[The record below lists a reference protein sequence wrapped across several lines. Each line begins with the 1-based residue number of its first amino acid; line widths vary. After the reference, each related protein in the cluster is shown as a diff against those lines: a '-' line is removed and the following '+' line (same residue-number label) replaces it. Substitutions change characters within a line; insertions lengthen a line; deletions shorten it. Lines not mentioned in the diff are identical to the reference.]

1 MRRLLSSLIGLY
13 LALQTAT
20 LFAETENGWRDF
32 DGRAQGTSYRIR
44 YLGPPEKSISS
55 DVGKRLQE
63 IDRVFSNYR
72 KDSAIEQFNAK
83 RSTDWQVVPS
93 ELARLVIKAR
103 TFSELTSGAFDV
115 TIGQLLKVW
124 GFGPH
129 RRASKLK
136 MIPTDPA
143 IAKALSQSG
152 YRNLEAKLNP
162 PSLKK
167 LNPDLIIDLSGIAQ
181 GYSVDQIGELL
192 EQKDIR
198 NYLVEIGGELR
209 GRGKNGGGTPWQV
222 AVENPEVDSGLG
234 NILRLDEASL
244 STSGNYRDF
253 VDIQGI
259 RYSHIFDPRVGR
271 PIPSEFVSAS
281 VLTTDCTTAD
291 ALAKAFLILSEPE
304 QKALAAK
311 LQLAVLLQKR
321 VGKDFT
327 SSRLGSFR

>member
-1 MRRLLSSLIGLY
+1 MTCTLQVLSPAKIYPAATSGLAFISCNDNGISFLVLRYVTDTTTSVITPPNTAVSSL
-13 LALQTAT
+13 
-20 LFAETENGWRDF
+20 
-32 DGRAQGTSYRIR
+32 SC
-44 YLGPPEKSISS
+44 
-55 DVGKRLQE
+55 V
-63 IDRVFSNYR
+63 
-72 KDSAIEQFNAK
+72 
-83 RSTDWQVVPS
+83 
-93 ELARLVIKAR
+93 
-103 TFSELTSGAFDV
+103 TSGKWKNAR
-115 TIGQLLKVW
+115 QSE
-124 GFGPH
+124 
-129 RRASKLK
+129 R
-136 MIPTDPA
+136 PA